1 MRVGEIRGL
10 RRDVGLQLQLE
21 GRVAIFERADHR
33 VEFRSMPSIIGD
45 IRYELG
51 DGRVQEGGL
60 SRGLFDLDLVVQ
72 TPEGFGLAL
81 ELNDEEFQHAQEGLF
96 CDAELAIPRWG
107 AALRRVAG
115 HDALVGEALLR
126 KAFAISADAADEGE
140 QHVDGLGSA
149 AEQMQ
154 EAGPLRAD
162 DLRRLRALVVPFADD
177 VAAIQLRL
185 TLANQVEGS
194 QPCQRAGS
202 AADRAPGAEACVA
215 EGNGDGVVGNNH
227 LHRANRLDRARQAWK
242 QIPDG
247 GSATEPDLVEENQK
261 RRGAGGAFDITKGE
275 IVTHIRRGDLPR
287 ELQGVMLRDEAMREV
302 LVQQLQADAHKRCR
316 F

>member
-33 VEFRSMPSIIGD
+33 VEFRSMLLIIGD

-81 ELNDEEFQHAQEGLF
+81 ELNDEEFQHAQEGLC

-107 AALRRVAG
+107 EALRREAR

-140 QHVDGLGSA
+140 QHVDGIGVA

-177 VAAIQLRL
+177 AAAIQLRL
-185 TLANQVEGS
+185 TPANQVEGS

-202 AADRAPGAEACVA
+202 AADRAPGAEACVL

-242 QIPDG
+242 HIPDA

-275 IVTHIRRGDLPR
+275 IVTHIRRGELPR
-287 ELQGVMLRDEAMREV
+287 ELQGVMLRDEAIREV
-302 LVQQLQADAHKRCR
+302 LVQQLQGDAHKRCR

>member
-1 MRVGEIRGL
+1 M
-10 RRDVGLQLQLE
+10 
-21 GRVAIFERADHR
+21 
-33 VEFRSMPSIIGD
+33 
-45 IRYELG
+45 
-51 DGRVQEGGL
+51 
-60 SRGLFDLDLVVQ
+60 SRGLFDLGLVEQ

-81 ELNDEEFQHAQEGLF
+81 ELDDEGFQHAQEGLC

-107 AALRRVAG
+107 EVLRRVAG

-140 QHVDGLGSA
+140 QHVDGIGVA

-177 VAAIQLRL
+177 AAAIQLRL

-194 QPCQRAGS
+194 QPCQRAGG
-202 AADRAPGAEACVA
+202 AADRAPGAEVCVA

-227 LHRANRLDRARQAWK
+227 LHRANRLHRARQAWEH
-242 QIPDG
+242 IPDG
-247 GSATEPDLVEENQK
+247 VRATDPDLVEENQK
-261 RRGAGGAFDITKGE
+261 RRGAGCAFDITKGE
-275 IVTHIRRGDLPR
+275 IVTLIRRGDLPR